1 LSEAASLPHRVV
13 SELRGPAFLLAT
25 VVGSGIMAE
34 PLAGG
39 NAAIVLPG
47 NTIPTGAS
55 LVVLFMVVGPVSGA
69 QSTRLPPSAER

>member
-1 LSEAASLPHRVV
+1 MRGREPSASVV
-13 SELRGPAFLLAT
+13 SAWPGPALLLAT
-25 VVGSGIMAE
+25 AVGLGLTAE
-34 PLAGG
+34 PLAGR

-55 LVVLFMVVGPVSGA
+55 LVVLIMVFDPVSGA